1 MRKVERCTEWG
12 PLRPM
17 LHGTGVC
24 WTITDMGSNR
34 NLVWKQLKLVV
45 IIECLGGGGVATT
58 LNDRFGVC
66 WTIIIGARTNRASGT
81 WGGYQGIS

>member
-1 MRKVERCTEWG
+1 MSNNFNYFRGGGGKGRKMRKVERCTEWG

-58 LNDRFGVC
+58 LNDRFGV
-66 WTIIIGARTNRASGT
+66 
-81 WGGYQGIS
+81 